1 MTGVDATGA
10 ATAATSAAAS
20 GQTTPTSNQ
29 AQILDILLKGLQSG
43 ATEPLQDASGEQS
56 RADERR
62 ARIKANEHR

>member
-1 MTGVDATGA
+1 MDAVSTAG
-10 ATAATSAAAS
+10 AATSAAAS
-20 GQTTPTSNQ
+20 GQTTTPGDQ
-29 AQILDILLKGLQSG
+29 AQILDTLLKGLQSS